1 VAIAAAQNH
10 RVRASARPLRA
21 FVQAA
26 KPPDSRA
33 GALVAVVMQAK
44 LRAKIENIAERQEEL
59 GEMICDSEVMADK
72 QRYLALSREHA
83 ELSPVALTFGRL
95 RELERQLDEAREL
108 LEDPDMR
115 ELAQADVRALE
126 DAVEQT
132 TGELTRL
139 LTPKDPNDGKN
150 VILEIRAG
158 TGGDE
163 AGLFVADLWR
173 MYSRYAERHKLT
185 IDQVQFSENSAGG
198 FKEISGRVIGRDVY
212 AKLKFERGVHR
223 VQRVPATESQGR
235 IHTSTATVAVMPE
248 AEEIDVEIDP
258 SDIEFETMRSSGS
271 GGQHVN
277 TTDSAVRITHKPTG
291 IAIRVDQEKSQIKN
305 RDLALR
311 RLRSKLL
318 ELEIEK
324 AEAERAADRR
334 EQIGTGERSE
344 KIRTYNYPQDR
355 ITDHRVGLTRHN
367 LNGFMDGDIDD
378 VLAALRQDEEA
389 ARMSELA

>member
-1 VAIAAAQNH
+1 MH
-10 RVRASARPLRA
+10 
-21 FVQAA
+21 
-26 KPPDSRA
+26 
-33 GALVAVVMQAK
+33 AK
-44 LRAKIENIAERQEEL
+44 LRAKIESIAERHEEL
-59 GEMICDSEVMADK
+59 GEMICAPEVVGDK
-72 QRYLALSREHA
+72 QRFLALSREHA
-83 ELSPVALTFGRL
+83 ELTPVALTFGRL
-95 RELERQLDEAREL
+95 REVERQLEDAREL

-115 ELAQADVRALE
+115 ELAQADVKALE
-126 DAVEQT
+126 LAVEQT
-132 TGELTRL
+132 TAELMRQ
-139 LTPKDPNDGKN
+139 LTPRDPNDGKN

-173 MYSRYAERHKLT
+173 MYSRYAERHRLA

-198 FKEISGRVIGRDVY
+198 FKEISGRVTGREVY

-258 SDIEFETMRSSGS
+258 SEIEFETMRSSGS

-291 IAIRVDQEKSQIKN
+291 IAIRVDQEKSQLKN
-305 RDLALR
+305 RELALK

-324 AEAERAADRR
+324 AEAERAANRR

-367 LNGFMDGDIDD
+367 LDGFMDGDIDD

>member
-1 VAIAAAQNH
+1 MH
-10 RVRASARPLRA
+10 
-21 FVQAA
+21 
-26 KPPDSRA
+26 
-33 GALVAVVMQAK
+33 AK
-44 LRAKIENIAERQEEL
+44 LRAKIESIAERHEEL
-59 GEMICDSEVMADK
+59 GEMICAPEVVADK
-72 QRYLALSREHA
+72 QRFLALSREHA
-83 ELSPVALTFGRL
+83 ELTPVALAFGRL
-95 RELERQLDEAREL
+95 REVERQLDDAREL

-115 ELAQADVRALE
+115 ELAQADLRALE
-126 DAVEQT
+126 HAVEQST
-132 TGELTRL
+132 AELTRL

-173 MYSRYAERHKLT
+173 MYSRYAERHRLS

-198 FKEISGRVIGRDVY
+198 FKEISGRVTGREVY

-258 SDIEFETMRSSGS
+258 SEIEFEAMRSSGS

-291 IAIRVDQEKSQIKN
+291 IAIRVDQEKSQLKN
-305 RDLALR
+305 RELALK

-318 ELEIEK
+318 EIEIEK
-324 AEAERAADRR
+324 AEAERAASRR

-378 VLAALRQDEEA
+378 VLGALRQDEEA

>member
-1 VAIAAAQNH
+1 
-10 RVRASARPLRA
+10 
-21 FVQAA
+21 
-26 KPPDSRA
+26 
-33 GALVAVVMQAK
+33 MQAK
-44 LRAKIENIAERQEEL
+44 LRAKIESIAERHEEL
-59 GEMICDSEVMADK
+59 GAMICDPEVVADK
-72 QRYLALSREHA
+72 QRFLALSREHA
-83 ELSPVALTFGRL
+83 ELTPVALAFGRL
-95 RELERQLDEAREL
+95 REVERQLDEAREL

-126 DAVEQT
+126 STVAQT
-132 TGELTRL
+132 SAELTTL

-173 MYSRYAERHKLT
+173 MYSRYAETHRLT

-198 FKEISGRVIGRDVY
+198 FKEISGRVSGREVY

-248 AEEIDVEIDP
+248 AEGIDVQIDP
-258 SDIEFETMRSSGS
+258 SEIEFETMRSSGS

-305 RDLALR
+305 RDLALK

-324 AEAERAADRR
+324 AEAERAANRR

-355 ITDHRVGLTRHN
+355 ITDHRVSLTRHN
-367 LNGFMDGDIDD
+367 LPGFMDGDIDD
-378 VLAALRQDEEA
+378 VLAALRADEEA
-389 ARMSELA
+389 ARMSDLA